1 MAIPEL
7 YWMME
12 CTGCRTRRVVFDC
25 YLVFVGFPEG
35 TEPITGGGY
44 TGPPLPERYSC
55 TKGCAAPMR
64 VIGSMFDLKDRTM
77 RLHEPYE
84 EIKMN
89 WSKRREWKRL
99 VREAGMTGKGNWF
112 TGLTRR
118 TAVQGEKK
126 GKSKPAPS

>member
-12 CTGCRTRRVVFDC
+12 CTGCQTRRVVFDC

-35 TEPITGGGY
+35 TEPKTDGGY

-84 EIKMN
+84 EIEMN
-89 WSKRREWKRL
+89 WFKRREWKRL
-99 VREAGMTGKGNWF
+99 VREAGMSGKGNWF

-126 GKSKPAPS
+126 RESKPAPS